1 MAHMVHKWDNI
12 DFEIILRLVGG
23 EAHLRQISKEIKVP
37 HSTLSRRLASL
48 RKEQVIDFRLEG
60 KNNKYFIKKSLI
72 AKKAAIMAEGYKF
85 IKTLT
90 RYHFLSPIFQDIAEK
105 SKDELIILFGSYAKG
120 IPREDSDIDIY
131 IETKDEKIKEEVK
144 KINDLINV
152 KTGRFDTEDLLI
164 KEIIKNHVIIRG
176 AEEYYEKIKFFR

>member
-1 MAHMVHKWDNI
+1 MRDIAKALGRSHTSVSREMRKNFPLEHKI
-12 DFEIILRLVGG
+12 YT
-23 EAHLRQISKEIKVP
+23 P
-37 HSTLSRRLASL
+37 RLAQE
-48 RKEQVIDFRLEG
+48 RAKENT
-60 KNNKYFIKKSLI
+60 K
-72 AKKAAIMAEGYKF
+72 
-85 IKTLT
+85 
-90 RYHFLSPIFQDIAEK
+90 
-105 SKDELIILFGSYAKG
+105 
-120 IPREDSDIDIY
+120 RESDIDIY